1 MFCADSGDA
10 ARPAAVSAGAA
21 DALAREL
28 RDAQL
33 DRRAGTNDRVPI
45 DDDVLPDVPV
55 DGIADAEFVAVRRDS
70 LVERTEYDGALRHD
84 QLLGVSERRCGD
96 EGT

>member
-1 MFCADSGDA
+1 
-10 ARPAAVSAGAA
+10 
-21 DALAREL
+21 
-28 RDAQL
+28 
-33 DRRAGTNDRVPI
+33 
-45 DDDVLPDVPV
+45 VPV

-70 LVERTEYDGALRHD
+70 LVERTEYDRALRHD